1 MEQIQESTAGVAG
14 SASRPA
20 NNNSPLAR
28 VSSWPPNFTGPT
40 GPHSTGKGTLQGLA
54 RCDPRCL
61 VEASGGDRHALPPH
75 CLREARRALP
85 SGGSMYARRSAGA
98 AAQDPSEY
106 RPDRRLFQSG
116 HNDER
121 MGEELRWPLRLFH
134 VVHQVYYY
142 SAQVKSRALIILPL
156 VCWMCGETNTL
167 PIPPEKLQEFQCF
180 HPVCHGEKTAK
191 EEAAKK
197 EAAKEEAAKE
207 EAVKEDETRI
217 R

>member
-1 MEQIQESTAGVAG
+1 M
-14 SASRPA
+14 
-20 NNNSPLAR
+20 
-28 VSSWPPNFTGPT
+28 
-40 GPHSTGKGTLQGLA
+40 
-54 RCDPRCL
+54 
-61 VEASGGDRHALPPH
+61 
-75 CLREARRALP
+75 
-85 SGGSMYARRSAGA
+85 A
-98 AAQDPSEY
+98 AASSSKITSKCRGKLEA
-106 RPDRRLFQSG
+106 LLSNG
-116 HNDER
+116 
-121 MGEELRWPLRLFH
+121 LFH

-142 SAQVKSRALIILPL
+142 SAQVKSRALTILPL